1 MKKTLTMISYSSGSA
16 GGGVLM
22 VEMTG
27 QYEFMLPLLV
37 SCLSA
42 YGIAEAFRAPAIY
55 DALRHRNC
63 PQPDK
68 ATT

>member
-1 MKKTLTMISYSSGSA
+1 MIPHDSGSA
-16 GGGVLM
+16 GGIVLM

-42 YGIAEAFRAPAIY
+42 YGIAEAFRAPAI
-55 DALRHRNC
+55 DEALRHRSR

-68 ATT
+68 AST